1 MTRIALPPV
10 GGSMGELLRKAREAR
25 GWSQV
30 ETAAMAQELMPKT
43 GARVTQGLYS
53 AYELDKRTFPDRAIV
68 AALAQLQELDA
79 DDLLSRTGWG
89 RGRELM
95 SRYPRADTIFVN
107 APSPTMAELL
117 RVFDRLDEDQLE
129 RVLQYAREQEQ
140 RRVNSAAVDCTLR
153 YHRPYTSVAIY
164 PHRRPLQGH

>member
-10 GGSMGELLRKAREAR
+10 GGSMGELLRKAREER

-30 ETAAMAQELMPKT
+30 ETAAMAQELMPLN
-43 GARVTQGLYS
+43 GAKISQGLYS

-68 AALAQLQELDA
+68 AALAQLLDLDA

-95 SRYPRADTIFVN
+95 SGYPKHDTIFVN
-107 APSPTMAELL
+107 APSPTMVELL
-117 RVFDRLDEDQLE
+117 RVIERLDQDQLE
-129 RVLQYAREQEQ
+129 KVLACAREQE
-140 RRVNSAAVDCTLR
+140 AK
-153 YHRPYTSVAIY
+153 
-164 PHRRPLQGH
+164 G